1 MSCDLQIID
10 ISSTRLMIL
19 AGAMTVLG
27 MLVPGMIGFL
37 IYFLG
42 WLLVGFNLMHTMPE
56 NKFIFW
62 PAICGIVISTFGI
75 RMGILTPISW
85 ATYII
90 AWLVFGYNISGHLPD
105 IDRLFGLT
113 AAVIAIA
120 ATVYMTH
127 PFGSV
132 SYTFAWG
139 IISSIYS
146 VPTLQTLKSDILP
159 CIGELSSRNSEIQC
173 ALDSKCFDKLLEGGL
188 TGKDYINELISAVNC
203 SVNTCP
209 GSPWL
214 KTVATKIKCYN
225 DNGCLAAIEADPP
238 TTPMDLV
245 FALVKIS
252 SCGSGFNC

>member
-27 MLVPGMIGFL
+27 MLVPGMLGFV
-37 IYFLG
+37 IYSLG

-62 PAICGIVISTFGI
+62 PAICGIVISTLGI
-75 RMGILTPISW
+75 RMGIFTYVSW
-85 ATYII
+85 AIYII
-90 AWLVFGYNISGHLPD
+90 AWFVFGYNISGHLPD
-105 IDRLFGLT
+105 VDRLYGLG

-120 ATVYMTH
+120 STLYMAH

-146 VPTLQTLKSDILP
+146 VPTLQTLTSDILP
-159 CIGELSSRNSEIQC
+159 CVGELSSRNSEIQC
-173 ALDSKCFDKLLEGGL
+173 ALESKCFDKLLQGGL
-188 TGKDYINELISAVNC
+188 TGKDYINELISAINC
-203 SVNTCP
+203 AVNTCP

-214 KTVATKIKCYN
+214 KTVANKIKCYN
-225 DNGCLAAIEADPP
+225 DAGCLAAIEANPP
-238 TTPMDLV
+238 TTPM
-245 FALVKIS
+245 ALVIALIGLQSCDS
-252 SCGSGFNC
+252 SC